1 MDINQITILASL
13 VTGFATLSVA
23 IFLAFQLKLQ
33 HRDSKKELE
42 LQLQERW
49 DTGLKLIMDF
59 NGSEGIDIL
68 TRGRKNLNLLKTE
81 NEKAILHMLSATSI
95 NTLMLKY
102 SYGEQSGYDQERH
115 IKEFLARSPGI
126 RALYR
131 DGRLR
136 ATFRDDHQVVLDKIV
151 KSIDDEVGHDGILN
165 LSSGYPH

>member
-1 MDINQITILASL
+1 MVEISSKSIFVPPKSDNFFEGMRQGVGYSFVTALADIIDNSLTAGASNIHI
-13 VTGFATLSVA
+13 VTEP
-23 IFLAFQLKLQ
+23 
-33 HRDSKKELE
+33 DSKSISII
-42 LQLQERW
+42 
-49 DTGLKLIMDF
+49 DNGIGMD
-59 NGSEGIDIL
+59 
-68 TRGRKNLNLLKTE
+68 
-81 NEKAILHMLSATSI
+81 
-95 NTLMLKY
+95 
-102 SYGEQSGYDQERH
+102 DQERH